1 MPDAPVHDQFALD
14 GAWNFRDLG
23 GARTTD
29 GATVR
34 PGLFYRASELSALSE
49 SGQRSVGDLGIR
61 TVFDF
66 RSGSEIDRS
75 GADRV
80 PPGVESI
87 SVPFEI
93 VRGVRAPHEAPMQDE
108 QSQVEYMMRAYASFS
123 ALDGASHAIKRVVD
137 AIVEGRGGVLVH
149 CAAGKD
155 RAGWTVATVLR
166 AAGVSEDDIVADYL
180 RSNDGIEPLLAHVR
194 RTWVGAADTEVRP
207 TEAILGVRASYLEH
221 GLDVMKSTHGS
232 FDGYLTHLGIDR
244 DLRHRLTAALLN
256 D

>member
-34 PGLFYRASELSALSE
+34 PGSFYRASELSALTE
-49 SGQRSVGDLGIR
+49 HGRRTIADLGIR

-66 RSGSEIDRS
+66 RGEPEIGRS

-80 PPGVESI
+80 PEGVRSI
-87 SVPFEI
+87 SVPFDT
-93 VRGVRAPHEAPMQDE
+93 VRGERAPHEAPISDE
-108 QSQVEYMMRAYASFS
+108 QSQVDYMLRAYASYPT
-123 ALDGASHAIKRVVD
+123 LDGASYAIKRVVD
-137 AIVEGRGGVLVH
+137 ALAERRGGVLVH

-155 RAGWTVATVLR
+155 RAGWTVSTVLR
-166 AAGVSEDDIVADYL
+166 AAGVDEDDIVADYL
-180 RSNDGIEPLLAHVR
+180 RSNDAVAPLLAHVR
-194 RTWVGAADTEVRP
+194 RTWAGAAEADGLP
-207 TEAILGVRASYLEH
+207 TDAMLGVRASYLEH

-232 FDGYLTHLGIDR
+232 FEGYLNYLGIDR
-244 DLRHRLTAALLN
+244 DLRQRLTAALVEG
-256 D
+256 

>member
-1 MPDAPVHDQFALD
+1 MPDARAHDQFALD

-23 GARTTD
+23 GARTAD
-29 GATVR
+29 GATIR
-34 PGLFYRASELSALSE
+34 PGLFYRASELSALTE
-49 SGQRSVGDLGIR
+49 SGQRTVGDLGIR
-61 TVFDF
+61 TVLDF

-80 PPGVESI
+80 PAGVESI

-93 VRGVRAPHEAPMQDE
+93 VRGVRAPHEAPLQDE

-123 ALDGASHAIKRVVD
+123 ALDGASHAIKRVID
-137 AIVEGRGGVLVH
+137 AVVERRGGVLVH

-180 RSNDGIEPLLAHVR
+180 RSNDGIEPLLSHVR
-194 RTWVGAADTEVRP
+194 RTWVGATDEKVEP
-207 TEAILGVRASYLEH
+207 TEAILGVRESYLEH
-221 GLDVMKSTHGS
+221 GWASMESNHGS
-232 FDGYLTHLGIDR
+232 FDGYLTHLGIDTT
-244 DLRHRLTAALLN
+244 LRRRLTAALV
-256 D
+256 DG